1 MRPTTPMARRAALAL
16 TLCAASPAPAQT
28 DAAPASAPASAAPRE
43 LEPGAPPLATQRY
56 RTGIEMYLRGDFAGA
71 AREFKVAQA
80 VAPDSPKLAY
90 NLARSLERAGD
101 VPGAVAA
108 YRRYLEVAPQAADR
122 ADVERVLAVLEREA
136 SPAPASAPAPAS
148 SQPGR
153 PDLAAEA
160 PVERPSERT
169 DGPGARELGVW
180 GLAAGAGAAAIVGI
194 VFAVRAVDAK
204 SAADTL
210 SPAETRKHDRLQ
222 DTYETGQLG
231 AGIGFGLAAALG
243 LGAGV
248 LGFAF

>member
-1 MRPTTPMARRAALAL
+1 MRPQTPLARRAALAL
-16 TLCAASPAPAQT
+16 MLCAASPAPAQT
-28 DAAPASAPASAAPRE
+28 PAAPAPASQAPRE

-80 VAPDSPKLAY
+80 LAPDSAKLAY

-108 YRRYLEVAPQAADR
+108 YHRYLQLAPQAADR
-122 ADVERVLAVLEREA
+122 EDVQRVLAVLEREA
-136 SPAPASAPAPAS
+136 TPAPASAPDQAS
-148 SQPGR
+148 AQA
-153 PDLAAEA
+153 DLAAEA
-160 PVERPSERT
+160 PAAPPDDASS
-169 DGPGARELGVW
+169 GPGARELGIW
-180 GLAAGAGAAAIVGI
+180 GLAAGAGAAAIVGV

-204 SAADTL
+204 SAADKL

-231 AGIGFGLAAALG
+231 AGVGFGLAAALG
-243 LGAGV
+243 LGAAV

>member
-1 MRPTTPMARRAALAL
+1 MRLTSPIARRAALAL
-16 TLCAASPAPAQT
+16 TFCAASPAAAQT
-28 DAAPASAPASAAPRE
+28 GPASASASAAPRE

-56 RTGIEMYLRGDFAGA
+56 RTGIEMYLRGDYAGA

-80 VAPDSPKLAY
+80 LAPDSAKLAY

-101 VPGAVAA
+101 VPGAVVA
-108 YRRYLEVAPQAADR
+108 YRRYLAVAPQATDR

-136 SPAPASAPAPAS
+136 APAPASAEPA
-148 SQPGR
+148 R
-153 PDLAAEA
+153 PDLVAEA
-160 PVERPSERT
+160 PVERSSESP
-169 DGPGARELGVW
+169 DGLGARELGVW

-194 VFAVRAVDAK
+194 VFAVRASDAK
-204 SAADTL
+204 SAADKL